1 MSNFDTNLDK
11 NSANFVPLSPLSF
24 ISRVKD
30 IYPNYDSLV
39 YGNRSYTWL
48 ETYNRCTKFASALA
62 KKGITKGSTVS
73 IIAANTP
80 ELFEAHYSIPMTGGV
95 INTINT
101 RLDAETIAYI
111 LDHSDAKLLITDTQ
125 FSPTMKKALQI
136 YGKNIPIIDIHDD
149 QAVFKDGEGEQIG
162 EMTYEE
168 FLQTGDDNYNW
179 SLPED
184 EWQAISLSY
193 TSGTTGKPKGVV
205 YHHRGSYLMS
215 TGSVTAWNMPNKLTF
230 LYTVPMF
237 HCNGWG
243 YPWTAALIHAKI
255 ICCRYIVAKDIY
267 NLIDKYK
274 VTHFG
279 GAPIVLS
286 LIANADEKDKKEINH
301 KVYVLTAGAPPTSAI
316 LEKMDNLGFEVMHV
330 YGLTETYGHILQ
342 CAWNEEWESQSK
354 SEKADIKARQGVR
367 YPNTEEVCVADPE
380 TYEKVPMDGETMGE
394 ILIRGNVVMKGY
406 YKNKEATE
414 TSMKKGWFH
423 SGDLA
428 VVYPDG
434 YIQIKDRSK
443 DIIISGGENI
453 SSVEVENVVAKHPA
467 VSLVAVVAK
476 PDEKWGETPC
486 AFVELAPGKNAT
498 EEDIIQFCKEN
509 MAGFKRPKHVIFG
522 ELPKTS
528 TGKIQKFEL
537 RTKAKEL

>member
-24 ISRVKD
+24 ITRVKD

-39 YGNRSYTWL
+39 YGKRSYTWL

-125 FSPTMKKALQI
+125 FSPTMKKALKI

-162 EMTYEE
+162 ELTYEE

-286 LIANADEKDKKEINH
+286 LIANADERDKKEINH